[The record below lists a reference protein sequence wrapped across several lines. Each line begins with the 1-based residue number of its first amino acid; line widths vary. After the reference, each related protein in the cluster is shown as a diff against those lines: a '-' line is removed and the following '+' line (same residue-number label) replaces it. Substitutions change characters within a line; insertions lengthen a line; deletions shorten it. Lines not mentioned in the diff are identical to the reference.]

1 MLSRAKEQG
10 GQIMHRSLSATLG
23 ALLGLGVALGV
34 GPAVGQDYPWQPEQP
49 ITIIVPWA
57 AGGSTDQVTRV
68 LAGEL
73 EDALGESVVIVNQPG
88 ASGSVGTK
96 NAWEAA
102 HDGYTWA
109 AGAASDLGTYPV
121 LGMLDQTLDDWRLYL
136 SVANVAV
143 VGVNPD
149 TPWQDFGQLLDDLK
163 ARGGEISVA
172 TAGLSSA
179 GHNAMEALAQQTGVE
194 YRHVTYDGGNPAV
207 IATVA
212 GETDMTTQLAV
223 EQAEMIRGGR
233 LRPLAV
239 LSTEPLELTGYG
251 TIPPVTKWVPEI
263 SLADNYFGIWAPKDL
278 PEEVFATMDQV
289 WAEKVASSK
298 ALADYAAERGARFTP
313 YYGDDAH
320 ERATGMVR
328 QNAWL
333 LYEAGKAPNDPSQ
346 FGIEKPGM

>member
-1 MLSRAKEQG
+1 MQRVLTALRTSVA
-10 GQIMHRSLSATLG
+10 LG
-23 ALLGLGVALGV
+23 AAFGLGLGAAL
-34 GPAVGQDYPWQPEQP
+34 AADWQPDQP

-68 LAGEL
+68 VAGEL
-73 EDALGESVVIVNQPG
+73 EEALGESVVIVNQPG

-96 NAWEAA
+96 SAWDAP

-109 AGAASDLGTYPV
+109 AGAAQDLGTYPV

-136 SVANVAV
+136 DVANVAV

-149 TPWQDFGQLLDDLK
+149 TPWQDFGELLEDLK
-163 ARGGEISVA
+163 QRGSEISVA
-172 TAGLSSA
+172 TAGQTSA

-212 GETDMTTQLAV
+212 GETDMTTQLAS

-239 LSTEPLELTGYG
+239 LSSEPLELAGHG
-251 TIPPVTKWVPEI
+251 TIPPVTEWVPEI
-263 SLADNYFGIWAPKDL
+263 SLADNYFGIWAPRDV

-289 WAEKVASSK
+289 WADKIANSK
-298 ALADYAAERGARFTP
+298 ALQDYAADRGARFTP
-313 YYGDDAH
+313 YYGEEAH
-320 ERATGMVR
+320 ERAMGMVR

-346 FGIEKPGM
+346 FGIEKPAGM